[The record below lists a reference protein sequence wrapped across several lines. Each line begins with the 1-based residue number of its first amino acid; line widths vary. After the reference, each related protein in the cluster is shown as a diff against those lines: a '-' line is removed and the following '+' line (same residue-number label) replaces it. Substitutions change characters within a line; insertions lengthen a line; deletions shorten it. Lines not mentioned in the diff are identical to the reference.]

1 MKKYLLCAF
10 LLSPMAAWAVLPF
23 TATPAEQAMCQAR
36 VNSRLDRSDP
46 DSGHMHH
53 YCDGLRFIDRAYAA
67 MGNKRDMQHYLKE
80 SIDGFDYVLRSVKDS
95 YVMRGEVHYGKARAL
110 MLMGKKAES
119 VGELHKAL
127 SHGFDAPRVYQALA
141 DYYREAGN
149 NQKAMEMVTEGLGRN
164 PDSKG
169 LKRRYTEFGGKL
181 PYPKAVDKAI
191 VDAEKEAEIDPQ
203 AKIEAVPLQ
212 KNLTSQASDPTNPTV
227 PNEPTPLIEPPEIGS
242 KKNPYCRFCPD

>member
-80 SIDGFDYVLRSVKDS
+80 SIGGFDYVLRSVQDS
-95 YVMRGEVHYGKARAL
+95 YVMRGEVHFGKGRAL
-110 MLMGKKAES
+110 MLMGKNAEAAA
-119 VGELHKAL
+119 EFYKAL
-127 SHGFDAPRVYQALA
+127 SHKFDTPAVYQALA

-181 PYPKAVDKAI
+181 PYPVAIEPAMPEKAEDKP
-191 VDAEKEAEIDPQ
+191 V
-203 AKIEAVPLQ
+203 AKIEAAPPSADTVGQTSAPTQLPAPVLQ
-212 KNLTSQASDPTNPTV
+212 TPQIESPELGSPKNR
-227 PNEPTPLIEPPEIGS
+227 
-242 KKNPYCRFCPD
+242 YCRFCPD